1 MLRGLTML
9 REPTMPRE
17 PTMLARWTCLA
28 VAVQLAGCAQ
38 ISETTKFRTV
48 PVAGT
53 PVLSIERKV
62 IERQLEA
69 RWVQRGD
76 SLSVELIEHR
86 RCQVVERVAAVR
98 EEHRIRRADAA
109 IYWEYGLATA
119 LLGLAAFSFARPEL
133 FAVSEP
139 VAGGER
145 RDPKTGR
152 TLGGVFLGL
161 GTVALG
167 ASIYDTVHARDRVH
181 RFGAVVLR
189 PGPAADCDAPSLPAS
204 ARKLELRLGEVR
216 SHATTDLE
224 GRARFILPGPEH
236 WPPALPAPPDPA
248 PDEPDGIDTADAPAA
263 PQRRRWAGTL
273 DVGYGRS
280 VVLEVV
286 LPYEQT
292 MLAPSSGAA
301 MSVAR

>member
-1 MLRGLTML
+1 M
-9 REPTMPRE
+9 
-17 PTMLARWTCLA
+17 RWTCLA

-38 ISETTKFRTV
+38 ISETTNFRTT
-48 PVAGT
+48 PVSGR

-86 RCQVVERVAAVR
+86 RCQVVERVMAIR
-98 EEHRIRRADAA
+98 EEQRVRRADAA
-109 IYWEYGLATA
+109 IYWEYGLATV

-152 TLGGVFLGL
+152 NLGGVFLGL

-167 ASIYDTVHARDRVH
+167 AGIYDTVRARDRVH
-181 RFGAVVLR
+181 KSEVVLLR
-189 PGPAADCDAPSLPAS
+189 PGPTAECDAPSLPAS
-204 ARKLELRLGEVR
+204 ARKLELQLGEAR

-224 GRARFILPGPEH
+224 GRARFILPAPAM
-236 WPPALPAPPDPA
+236 WPPAPPALVA
-248 PDEPDGIDTADAPAA
+248 DEPAGMDTADAPTAS
-263 PQRRRWAGTL
+263 PRRRWAGTL
-273 DVGYGRS
+273 VLGQGRS

-292 MLAPSSGAA
+292 ALAPSSGAA
-301 MSVAR
+301 MLVAR